1 MTGAL
6 AQEATMKIQVNRIPP
21 EGLHEEASYDPA
33 PLDMGRLDIAL
44 REPIQVKAF
53 IVKADPE
60 VVVTAEIRCPLQL
73 TCARCLAEFAS
84 TVTADAVFS
93 YPATET
99 DVIDITE
106 DVRQEIILAYPMIPV
121 CRPDCKGLCR
131 VCGQDLNTHPCG
143 HDQRPEAAGGSPAG
157 ENPVLR

>member
-1 MTGAL
+1 MI
-6 AQEATMKIQVNRIPP
+6 MKINVNRIPP

-33 PLDMGRLDIAL
+33 PLDMGRQDITL
-44 REPIQVKAF
+44 KEPFAVKAF
-53 IVKADPE
+53 IIKADPE
-60 VVVTAEIRCPLQL
+60 VVVNADIRCPLHL
-73 TCARCLAEFAS
+73 TCARCLVEFDA
-84 TVTADAVFS
+84 TVTPQAVFS
-93 YPATET
+93 YEAEPT

-131 VCGQDLNTHPCG
+131 VCGQNRNERLCAHP
-143 HDQRPEAAGGSPAG
+143 AGADTAEGPPTG

>member
-1 MTGAL
+1 M
-6 AQEATMKIQVNRIPP
+6 MKINVHQIPP

-33 PLDMGRLDIAL
+33 PLDMGREDIVLPAPF
-44 REPIQVKAF
+44 EVKAF

-60 VVVTAEIRCPLQL
+60 VVVDADIRCPLRL
-73 TCARCLAEFAS
+73 TCARCLTEFDR
-84 TVTADAVFS
+84 TVAPHAVFS
-93 YPATET
+93 YEVPST

-121 CRPDCKGLCR
+121 CRPDCRGLCR
-131 VCGQDLNTHPCG
+131 VCGQNRNERLCAHP
-143 HDQRPEAAGGSPAG
+143 AGADTAEGPPAG